1 MLFLVW
7 PVPIIV
13 LVYFYPYSPISTN
26 LCDKL
31 VINLV
36 ILVIQDRFNST
47 EGCVIDLQQP
57 NNKKLFYILYTHFEK
72 KRKNLHDCF
81 TYNIVNNRLHNNNLH
96 FYICIFMHLADTSCK
111 VT

>member
-7 PVPIIV
+7 PIPIIV
-13 LVYFYPYSPISTN
+13 LVYFYPYSPISNN

-47 EGCVIDLQQP
+47 ERCVIDLEQP
-57 NNKKLFYILYTHFEK
+57 NNKLFYILYTHFEK
-72 KRKNLHDCF
+72 KTKL
-81 TYNIVNNRLHNNNLH
+81 T
-96 FYICIFMHLADTSCK
+96 
-111 VT
+111 